1 MNERYRLVRPLATG
15 GMAELF
21 LGMSRGAEGF
31 EKPVAIKRILP
42 HLARDV
48 DIARMFLAEAK
59 LATHLH
65 HQNIATVHDVGS
77 SPEGLFLV
85 MELVNGW
92 DLGMLQRHAARLGRR
107 FPPHLVAFIG
117 AQTLAGLIHAYRRQ
131 HNGKPVMTAH
141 RDISP
146 SNLLVS
152 REGEVKVTD
161 FGIARLEGMSVGTQ
175 PGTFK
180 GKLPYAS
187 PETLLGEPATAA
199 SDQFALGI
207 VLYELLT
214 GQHPFGEGLSPTAL
228 AHAIPTREPTP
239 LPPATP
245 APLAVVVM
253 RALAKEPQAR
263 FARPEDMAEALA
275 RYLSQA
281 GEPASSQ
288 ALAAFLAELN
298 LPPTLLEL
306 GEQSAQESEGQEGM
320 AKTLH
325 YQQLLP
331 TRPVHSASFELD
343 SDPWV
348 ALPGGPS
355 LDASGKLVGG
365 ATPAPSAAAPAP
377 APAPVED
384 LSPVPLPAEELHTS
398 SPAERPVI
406 HTSPGEP
413 LELAERAPRQ
423 EVDVFA
429 LADAE
434 ASRLRRRKLLGR
446 VATTLALLVV
456 VGGAG
461 VLVMRSGLRLSDVLD
476 RLPGRSGQQ
485 FLLSVDSE
493 PSGATVSVNGTELGT
508 TPLVM
513 DNTWPRG
520 REIPMKVTLPGY
532 KPWTGTFTGGKA
544 ESLDIRLRR

>member
-1 MNERYRLVRPLATG
+1 MRPGSA
-15 GMAELF
+15 
-21 LGMSRGAEGF
+21 GA
-31 EKPVAIKRILP
+31 
-42 HLARDV
+42 
-48 DIARMFLAEAK
+48 
-59 LATHLH
+59 
-65 HQNIATVHDVGS
+65 
-77 SPEGLFLV
+77 
-85 MELVNGW
+85 
-92 DLGMLQRHAARLGRR
+92 

-146 SNLLVS
+146 SNILVS

-239 LPPATP
+239 LPPALP
-245 APLAVVVM
+245 APLAAGVM

-275 RYLSQA
+275 RYLAQA

-288 ALAAFLAELN
+288 ALATFLAELH

-306 GEQSAQESEGQEGM
+306 GEQSAQEPEGPE
-320 AKTLH
+320 ATARTLRS
-325 YQQLLP
+325 QQFLP

-343 SDPWV
+343 GDPWV
-348 ALPGGPS
+348 AVPGGPS
-355 LDASGKLVGG
+355 LDASGKLVG
-365 ATPAPSAAAPAP
+365 S
-377 APAPVED
+377 PAPVED
-384 LSPVPLPAEELHTS
+384 LSPVTLPAEELPTFA
-398 SPAERPVI
+398 PAERPVI
-406 HTSPGEP
+406 HTSPEEP
-413 LELAERAPRQ
+413 LELAERAPRK

-434 ASRLRRRKLLGR
+434 ASRLAEAEAAGPRGHD
-446 VATTLALLVV
+446 
-456 VGGAG
+456 VGPA
-461 VLVMRSGLRLSDVLD
+461 RPSWAARACWCCARGLRLSEVLD

-485 FLLSVDSE
+485 VLLSVDS
-493 PSGATVSVNGTELGT
+493 A
-508 TPLVM
+508 
-513 DNTWPRG
+513 PRAP
-520 REIPMKVTLPGY
+520 R
-532 KPWTGTFTGGKA
+532 
-544 ESLDIRLRR
+544 

>member
-1 MNERYRLVRPLATG
+1 
-15 GMAELF
+15 MAELF
-21 LGMSRGAEGF
+21 LGVSRGAEGF

-42 HLARDV
+42 HLAKDV
-48 DIARMFLAEAK
+48 DIARMFLAEAR

-92 DLGMLQRHAARLGRR
+92 DLGMLLRHASRRGRR

-117 AQTLAGLIHAYRRQ
+117 AQTLAGLIHAYRRL

-180 GKLPYAS
+180 GKLPYAA
-187 PETLLGEPATAA
+187 PETLLGDPATAA

-214 GQHPFGEGLSPTAL
+214 GQHPFGEGLSPTAI

-239 LPPATP
+239 LPADLP
-245 APLAVVVM
+245 APLAAVVM
-253 RALAKEPQAR
+253 RALAKLPQAR
-263 FARPEDMAEALA
+263 FPRPEDMAEALA

-281 GEPASSQ
+281 GEPATSQ
-288 ALAAFLAELN
+288 SLAAFLGELN

-306 GEQSAQESEGQEGM
+306 GEQDDTAASAKDATAQ
-320 AKTLH
+320 TLR

-331 TRPVHSASFELD
+331 TRPVDPPSFELD

-348 ALPGGPS
+348 AFPGGPA
-355 LDASGKLVGG
+355 LDANGQLVGG
-365 ATPAPSAAAPAP
+365 SAPAP
-377 APAPVED
+377 ASRAAPASAQAPAPVPPAEPMSPSILSAAED
-384 LSPVPLPAEELHTS
+384 LYTAAQSP
-398 SPAERPVI
+398 RPVI
-406 HTSPGEP
+406 DTASEEP

-423 EVDVFA
+423 GADAFA

-434 ASRLRRRKLLGR
+434 AARLRRRRLLSR
-446 VATTLALLVV
+446 VAMTLALLVI

-461 VLVMRSGLRLSDVLD
+461 VLVMRSGLRVPDVLAW
-476 RLPGRSGQQ
+476 LPFRARQTLVSIQSQ
-485 FLLSVDSE
+485 PE
-493 PSGATVSVNGTELGT
+493 GATVTVGDTVLGT

-513 DNTWPRG
+513 DNTYPPG
-520 REIPMKVTLPGY
+520 QEIPLKVTLPGY
-532 KPWTGTFTGGKA
+532 KPWKGTFTGGQP

>member
-21 LGMSRGAEGF
+21 LGVARGAEGF

-42 HLARDV
+42 HLARDA

-65 HQNIATVHDVGS
+65 HQNITTVHDVGS

-92 DLGMLQRHAARLGRR
+92 DLGMLQRHAARRGRR

-117 AQTLAGLIHAYRRQ
+117 AQTLAGLIHAYRRL
-131 HNGKPVMTAH
+131 HHGKPVMTAH

-146 SNLLVS
+146 SNILVS

-161 FGIARLEGMSVGTQ
+161 FGIARLEDLSAGTQ

-187 PETLLGEPATAA
+187 PETLQGAPATAA

-214 GQHPFGEGLSPTAL
+214 GQHPFGAGLSPTAL

-239 LPPATP
+239 LPADLP
-245 APLAVVVM
+245 APLAAVVR
-253 RALAKEPQAR
+253 RALAKAPEAR

-281 GEPASSQ
+281 GEPAASQ
-288 ALAAFLAELN
+288 ALAAFLGKLN

-306 GEQSAQESEGQEGM
+306 GELSDKEEEKEGTARTQRS
-320 AKTLH
+320 
-325 YQQLLP
+325 QQPPPQPGAP
-331 TRPVHSASFELD
+331 TSFELE

-355 LDASGKLVGG
+355 LDASGQLVGRT
-365 ATPAPSAAAPAP
+365 APAAPSPPARVPTPAPLLTVA
-377 APAPVED
+377 ED
-384 LSPVPLPAEELHTS
+384 FHASAEESRPVFHTS
-398 SPAERPVI
+398 AE
-406 HTSPGEP
+406 EP
-413 LELAERAPRQ
+413 LELAERAPRSG
-423 EVDVFA
+423 VDAFA

-434 ASRLRRRKLLGR
+434 ASRLRWRRRLSR
-446 VATTLALLVV
+446 VAVTLVLLVLA
-456 VGGAG
+456 GGAG
-461 VLVMRSGLRLSDVLD
+461 VLLMRSGLRFSEVLAW
-476 RLPGRSGQQ
+476 LPLGSRQPA
-485 FLLSVDSE
+485 LLSIQSE
-493 PSGATVSVNGTELGT
+493 PAGATVSVEDTVLGT

-513 DNTWPRG
+513 DNTYPRG

-532 KPWTGTFTGGKA
+532 KPWKGSFTGGQP
-544 ESLDIRLRR
+544 ESLDIRLWR

>member
-42 HLARDV
+42 HLAKDA
-48 DIARMFLAEAK
+48 DIARMFLAEAR

-77 SPEGLFLV
+77 GPEGLFLV

-117 AQTLAGLIHAYRRQ
+117 AQALAGLIHAYRRQ

-161 FGIARLEGMSVGTQ
+161 FGIARLEGMSASTQ

-180 GKLPYAS
+180 GKLPYAA
-187 PETLLGEPATAA
+187 PETLLGEPATAS

-239 LPPATP
+239 LPPAIP
-245 APLAVVVM
+245 APLAGAVM
-253 RALAKEPQAR
+253 RALAKTPQAR
-263 FARPEDMAEALA
+263 FARPEDLAEALA

-281 GEPASSQ
+281 GEPATSQ
-288 ALAAFLAELN
+288 ALAAFLVDLH

-306 GEQSAQESEGQEGM
+306 GELSEKQTEGQEAM
-320 AKTLH
+320 ARTQRS
-325 YQQLLP
+325 QQRLP
-331 TRPVHSASFELD
+331 TRPVPSAAFELD

-348 ALPGGPS
+348 ALPGGPA
-355 LDASGKLVGG
+355 LDASGKLVGS
-365 ATPAPSAAAPAP
+365 APAPSVDMSPLL
-377 APAPVED
+377 
-384 LSPVPLPAEELHTS
+384 LSAAEELHPPAPDARPLMHL
-398 SPAERPVI
+398 SPE
-406 HTSPGEP
+406 EP
-413 LELAERAPRQ
+413 LALAQRAPRQ

-434 ASRLRRRKLLGR
+434 AARLRRRKLLGR
-446 VATTLALLVV
+446 VAMTLALLVV

-461 VLVMRSGLRLSDVLD
+461 MGVMRSGLSLSDVLD
-476 RLPGRSGQQ
+476 RLPTPSGQQ
-485 FLLSVDSE
+485 GLLSVQSE
-493 PSGATVSVNGTELGT
+493 PPGATVSVNGTELGI

-513 DNTWPRG
+513 DNTYPRG

-544 ESLDIRLRR
+544 ASLDIRLRR